1 MATQGIKITDLP
13 NKSTI
18 NVTEPNNYIILTTDT
33 GTLKLPLNTLFYS
46 ISSAISNS
54 FKIQNFLVND
64 CIKKEHIKNGEVTTT
79 ELESSIN
86 TKLNN
91 ISIPVGCIMTFAD
104 VSAPVGWLIC
114 DGSTIGSSGNVQG
127 VNASDLQTLRTYLG
141 TRFGI
146 TGQLPDLRGYFV
158 RGFGTNSDNTSSGSF
173 GVKNQDSIKSHSHPI
188 NAKIERYEQTTSVYG
203 TGKNKNKVV
212 STTTTTVNKGG
223 SGIVGSSDRSP
234 SAVSAST
241 DNSETST
248 ETRPKNIAL
257 LYCIKY

>member
-18 NVTEPNNYIILTTDT
+18 NVTEPNNYIILTTDA
-33 GTLKLPLNTLFYS
+33 GTLKLPLDTLFYS

-64 CIKKEHIKNGEVTTT
+64 CIKKEHIKDGEVTTT

-91 ISIPVGCIMTFAD
+91 ISIPVGCIMAFAD
-104 VSAPVGWLIC
+104 ISAPAGWLVC
-114 DGSTIGSSGNVQG
+114 DGTIIGSSGIVQG
-127 VNASDLQTLRTYLG
+127 VNASTLQTLRTYLG
-141 TRFGI
+141 TRFGN

-158 RGFGTNSDNTSSGSF
+158 RGYGTNSDNTASEGF
-173 GVKNQDSIKSHSHPI
+173 GVKQTDSVQTHSHRI
-188 NAKIERYEQTTSVYG
+188 NAKLERYTTQIPIRDKKGKV
-203 TGKNKNKVV
+203 TGSQPKTING
-212 STTTTTVNKGG
+212 GG
-223 SGIVGSSDRSP
+223 SGIVGSYDRAP
-234 SAVSAST
+234 DDVPVDIT
-241 DNSETST
+241 GGST
-248 ETRPKNIAL
+248 ETRPKNVAL

>member
-1 MATQGIKITDLP
+1 MAIQGIKITDLP
-13 NKSTI
+13 DKSTI
-18 NVTEPNNYIILTTDT
+18 NVTEPNNYIILTTDA

-64 CIKKEHIKNGEVTTT
+64 CIKKEHIKDGEVTTT

-91 ISIPVGCIMTFAD
+91 ISVPVGCIMTFANI
-104 VSAPVGWLIC
+104 SAPDGWLIC

-127 VNASDLQTLRTYLG
+127 VNASVLQTLRTYLG
-141 TRFGI
+141 TRFGN

-158 RGFGTNSDNTSSGSF
+158 RGYGTNSDNTSSGSF
-173 GVKNQDSIKSHSHPI
+173 GVKKQDSIKSHSHSI
-188 NAKIERYEQTTSVYG
+188 NAKIERYQITTNVYG
-203 TGKNKNKVV
+203 KKNKVV
-212 STTTTTVNKGG
+212 GTTTTTINGG
-223 SGIVGSSDRSP
+223 GGGIVGSSDRSP
-234 SAVSAST
+234 SAVAAST
-241 DNSETST
+241 YDSKTST
-248 ETRPKNIAL
+248 ETIPKNIAL